1 MLYEWLDGP
10 TTDVFGLDPARASL
24 SARQAKAA
32 ELLTSGT
39 SGPPGT
45 ISSTSADLQISL
57 ANRLRVRL
65 DSAGST
71 LFKLTWKDRVT
82 PLGRRICALR
92 ASALRTSG
100 NDCGLLEPWST
111 PRANKWGFP
120 DAHGSHEAPLTSWP
134 TPQVQDMSGG
144 GQAKRAVA
152 ETRHGSNLND
162 FVMLVGWPT
171 TTTVN
176 DSRSGRNATANRSNP
191 NSQHHE
197 GTTLVDA
204 AGWATT
210 TTTTRDWK
218 DGACQQADVPIN
230 ALLGRQATLC
240 GAATASG
247 GQLAPAMSRWLMG
260 VPRAW
265 DSCAPATKK
274 RRPK

>member
-32 ELLTSGT
+32 GLLTSGT
-39 SGPPGT
+39 SGQPGT
-45 ISSTSADLQISL
+45 ISSTSAALQISL
-57 ANRLRVRL
+57 ASRLRARL

-82 PLGRRICALR
+82 PSGRPIFALR
-92 ASALRTSG
+92 ASGRRTSG
-100 NDCGLLEPWST
+100 NDCTSLEPWST

-120 DAHGSHEAPLTSWP
+120 DAHGSHEAPVSSWP
-134 TPQVQDMSGG
+134 
-144 GQAKRAVA
+144 
-152 ETRHGSNLND
+152 
-162 FVMLVGWPT
+162 

-210 TTTTRDWK
+210 TTRDWK

-240 GAATASG
+240 GAAMASG